1 MLTLLSML
9 GGGLFR
15 LVPFL
20 VDFFKAKNDAEH
32 EYRMTELQLK
42 IDQAR
47 ASQQIDLAHAQA
59 EIAANVGEMQAW
71 ADAIKGQSTPTGV
84 GWVDA
89 LSATVRPFLTYYW
102 CVGLYGSAK
111 VIQVLVAQQAHTPL
125 AGYVQILITE
135 FDQQVIGSML
145 AFWFVDRALRKIS
158 GK

>member
-15 LVPFL
+15 LIPFV

-47 ASQQIDLAHAQA
+47 ATQQIDLAHAQA
-59 EIAANVGEMQAW
+59 EIAANAGEMQAW
-71 ADAIKGQSTPTGV
+71 ADAIKGQSTPSGV
-84 GWVDA
+84 SWIDA
-89 LSATVRPFLTYYW
+89 LSASVRPVLTYWW
-102 CVGLYGSAK
+102 CLVLYTAAK
-111 VIQVLVAQQAHTPL
+111 AIVIVVAIQGNMPL
-125 AGYVQILITE
+125 AAFAALLVTE
-135 FDQQVIGSML
+135 FDTAIIGSVFS
-145 AFWFVDRALRKIS
+145 FWFVDRALRKMG